1 MHASRETQRICETR
15 RIRERSAACP
25 RSARVFF
32 LLDCLSPKFEVVS
45 RFSSIS
51 LLLLFSS
58 ISLLLSI
65 TKMYCYFFLFAAAKI
80 WLKKFK
86 RRVSGGVVLYRPVW
100 TGDQSLKKPMILITN
115 RCDLFL
121 FLAALVLSEKKHHC
135 QTSRYPET

>member
-45 RFSSIS
+45 RFSP
-51 LLLLFSS
+51 

-86 RRVSGGVVLYRPVW
+86 RRVSGGIVLYCPVL

-115 RCDLFL
+115 RCDYSYF
-121 FLAALVLSEKKHHC
+121 
-135 QTSRYPET
+135 